1 MMDLVWDY
9 PVQKKENSIL
19 NVLPGRACDT
29 LHPYKSK
36 VILPFYAEP
45 APHNCIL
52 GLLKIKKA
60 RDVKTTG

>member
-36 VILPFYAEP
+36 VILPFYVEP
-45 APHNCIL
+45 VPHNWLL
-52 GLLKIKKA
+52 GSLINKKA
-60 RDVKTTG
+60 RDMKTTG